1 MSFQRYKFKEYAL
14 HGNEKGSPALGV
26 DGFPIMLDMNA
37 VRKVVKYDEKSKKI
51 LRDISQSA
59 LWDGVVKAAAEGY
72 ASTPVCALFLIRK
85 KNMFAHLYL
94 PWSAVFADDLGEL
107 HRTRKTQYLSLDC
120 LGPTRFPAPRLRRI
134 LHRRHRRF
142 RLLEQV
148 LPART
153 EERAFLARGGGDLA
167 ERQDG
172 GGGEDGYVLAMEW
185 AHGNQRS
192 DGCKICISEG
202 DGRVHVD
209 FEKLGGRCVSL
220 TFGDSRWYYP
230 LNCFRC

>member
-1 MSFQRYKFKEYAL
+1 
-14 HGNEKGSPALGV
+14 
-26 DGFPIMLDMNA
+26 MLDMNA
-37 VRKVVKYDEKSKKI
+37 IRKVVKYDEKNKKI

-72 ASTPVCALFLIRK
+72 SSTPVRAFFIPK
-85 KNMFAHLYL
+85 VNISAHLYL
-94 PWSAVFADDLGEL
+94 PWSGIFADDLGEL
-107 HRTRKTQYLSLDC
+107 HRTRKRQYCSLLC
-120 LGPTRFPAPRLRRI
+120 LGSTRFPAPRLCRI

-153 EERAFLARGGGDLA
+153 EERAFLTRGGGNLA

-185 AHGNQRS
+185 AHGNQRP
-192 DGCKICISEG
+192 DRREICVSEG

-209 FEKLGGRCVSL
+209 FEKLGGHCVSL
-220 TFGDSRWYYP
+220 TSGDFRWCTP
-230 LNCFRC
+230 